1 MITNKFSN
9 KNPKVLRYP
18 RLDTVLSVENFIKEN
33 SGEYKI
39 YQLWKNLPKKIMYQT
54 YQLIISYLL
63 SINKIAIDSEQKIA
77 YIWDPSYKRKPNLKW
92 A

>member
-63 SINKIAIDSEQKIA
+63 SINKIAIDQEQKIA

>member
-39 YQLWKNLPKKIMYQT
+39 YQLWKNLPKKMMYPT